1 VQLID
6 MLMTGLVI
14 GVSVIGLQAVGLILM
29 VAMLIIPPA
38 AARFWTDNLAGT
50 LAAAGV
56 AGAMSGLLGS
66 ALSALVPRL
75 PAGAVIVVLAA
86 AIFALSL
93 VFGVRRG
100 MVVRGYRALRL
111 RRRVARQHLLRAIYE
126 WLEER
131 RQVGGP
137 DLPPVPRAHLLEAR
151 SWTPRQLQRELRWA
165 RRRGDIE
172 LVDAGSSVRLTYDG
186 RRQAARFV
194 RNHRMWELYLITH
207 ADIAPSHVDRDADQ
221 IEHVLEPGMIEKL
234 EGLLAEQYGEVMPPS
249 PHLLAAEGERGS

>member
-1 VQLID
+1 
-6 MLMTGLVI
+6 
-14 GVSVIGLQAVGLILM
+14 
-29 VAMLIIPPA
+29 MLIIPPA

-50 LAAAGV
+50 LAAAGA
-56 AGAMSGLLGS
+56 AGAVSGLLGS

-75 PAGAVIVVLAA
+75 PAGAVIVVMAA
-86 AIFALSL
+86 TIFALSM

-100 MVVRGYRALRL
+100 LVVRAYGTLRL

-131 RQVGGP
+131 RDLDRP
-137 DLPPVPRAHLLEAR
+137 DPAPMPRADLLRAR
-151 SWTPRQLQRELRWA
+151 SWTPRQLQRELRRS

-172 LVDAGSSVRLTYDG
+172 LVDAGSSVRLTGDG

-194 RNHRMWELYLITH
+194 RNHRLWELYLITH

-221 IEHVLEPGMIEKL
+221 IEHVLEPGMVDKL
-234 EGLLAEQYGEVMPPS
+234 EGLLAEQYGAVMPPS
-249 PHLLAAEGERGS
+249 PHALAAERERRS